1 MNNICANF
9 SPMAQKRR
17 KKKKKKKIEIGF
29 LFSASLGDVEILST
43 PQCINQHMNSI
54 CQEDVPLVVK
64 FLESQHKTRHRCSER
79 ISIFPVLV
87 ALMEQVAHFYAI
99 YVDQLKIQGEGP
111 PVTILPIIPCY

>member
-17 KKKKKKKIEIGF
+17 KKKKKKIEIGF

-54 CQEDVPLVVK
+54 C
-64 FLESQHKTRHRCSER
+64 
-79 ISIFPVLV
+79 
-87 ALMEQVAHFYAI
+87 
-99 YVDQLKIQGEGP
+99 
-111 PVTILPIIPCY
+111 